1 MNTSNR
7 LKVSLLSCLLL
18 AGATGAPI
26 PEACAGWQKDMVC
39 QGSCGG
45 GCGPCPDSGSSS
57 SSFQTSAP
65 QMAWG
70 GMTKRAAG
78 MVEECGPKPLCIL
91 VRGATLFPLG
101 LAMDAPVYL
110 AKGLVLGGYYG
121 AKGLSAAA
129 RGTGRA
135 IAYPFN
141 RPAKPIPPADDWETY
156 KRHVLAYQK
165 AVTKKN
171 PANKENQLWC
181 KTHLPLAMG
190 ANRTNWEARC
200 NPSGSVE
207 HTAAVTAPS
216 PADAADE
223 RRTKVLG
230 CAIAEAAR
238 DAAAA
243 GPEGQAL
250 AAEVK
255 ADIRQVLAELK
266 ARPPSGRDGDTKVF
280 TTGKDYVVKG
290 PAGEG
295 QTVVRV
301 TVVRDEKSGD
311 LSVDV
316 MSSVGGD
323 GRPEA
328 ASQNIIALDPEGNV
342 KSKETSAAAEA
353 CLKDAG

>member
-1 MNTSNR
+1 MTTPSR
-7 LKVSLLSCLLL
+7 LKITFL
-18 AGATGAPI
+18 AGLFLATSAGAPLR
-26 PEACAGWQKDMVC
+26 EAVAGWQKDTVC

-45 GCGPCPDSGSSS
+45 GCGTCPDSGSSS
-57 SSFQTSAP
+57 SSFQTNAP

-70 GMTKRAAG
+70 GMTKRATAMIG
-78 MVEECGPKPLCIL
+78 ECGPKPLCIL
-91 VRGATLFPLG
+91 ARGATILPLG

-171 PANKENQLWC
+171 PANKANQLWC
-181 KTHLPLAMG
+181 KTHLPLSMG

-200 NPSGSVE
+200 NPNGSVE
-207 HTAAVTAPS
+207 HTASITAPS
-216 PADAADE
+216 PADEAAE
-223 RRTKVLG
+223 RRSKALG
-230 CAIAEAAR
+230 CALAEAAR
-238 DAAAA
+238 DAEASGPA
-243 GPEGQAL
+243 GKAL
-250 AAEVK
+250 SAEIKEDV
-255 ADIRQVLAELK
+255 REVLEELK
-266 ARPPSGRDGDTKVF
+266 AQPPSGREGDSKVF
-280 TTGKDYVVKG
+280 TTGKDYVVKD
-290 PAGEG
+290 PSGEG
-295 QTVVRV
+295 QTLVRV

-311 LSVDV
+311 LTLDV

-328 ASQNIIALDPEGNV
+328 VSQNIIILDPAGNV
-342 KSKETSAAAEA
+342 KSKETSPAAQA
-353 CLKDAG
+353 CLD